1 MNSPEYI
8 ANQFT
13 RYAFLD
19 MSLFD
24 VVTMLEQIQLT
35 DIQQIL
41 DEEIDEERMSVFKVV
56 PKTK

>member
-1 MNSPEYI
+1 V
-8 ANQFT
+8 
-13 RYAFLD
+13 RYAFLE

-24 VVTMLEQIQLT
+24 VVPVLEQIQLT

-56 PKTK
+56 PKAK

>member
-1 MNSPEYI
+1 
-8 ANQFT
+8 
-13 RYAFLD
+13 

-35 DIQQIL
+35 DIQHIL
-41 DEEIDEERMSVFKVV
+41 EEEIDEERMSVFKVV